1 MPTSRLADRHSRN
14 VSRRLVPSLVSDRP
28 EGPLFRGGAR
38 ARWIDL
44 SPTVQRRKPR
54 LSRED
59 WIAAA
64 LDAIA
69 QGGLGAVAWIDAALQ
84 SWEHSHGQAE
94 LDRFAAIDDPTE
106 RLHAMLLAAV
116 TFSQS
121 GALSVHLG
129 LLGELADDRVAVVLA
144 RVNASR
150 IRLLTRTYSQLGF
163 SRQRAADRARLA
175 YATYLGLLQMA
186 REAPERQ
193 LGEPEIARF
202 MTEVKA
208 VLIDGPDPDC

>member
-1 MPTSRLADRHSRN
+1 VPTSRLADRHSRN

-69 QGGLGAVAWIDAALQ
+69 QGGLGAVAVEPLAARLGVTKGSFYAHFSSRDEWIDAALQ

-129 LLGELADDRVAVVLA
+129 LLGELADERVAVVLA

-150 IRLLTRTYSQLGF
+150 IRLLTRTYSQLG
-163 SRQRAADRARLA
+163 SRDSVPQTALGSPTRPTSA
-175 YATYLGLLQMA
+175 YSRWHAKPPNGS
-186 REAPERQ
+186 
-193 LGEPEIARF
+193 
-202 MTEVKA
+202 
-208 VLIDGPDPDC
+208 

>member
-1 MPTSRLADRHSRN
+1 MTAP
-14 VSRRLVPSLVSDRP
+14 
-28 EGPLFRGGAR
+28 
-38 ARWIDL
+38 
-44 SPTVQRRKPR
+44 VQRRKPR

-69 QGGLGAVAWIDAALQ
+69 KGGLGAVAIEPLAAGLGVTKGSFYAHFSTRDEWIDAALQ
-84 SWEHSHGQAE
+84 SWEHSHGHAE

-106 RLHAMLLAAV
+106 RLHALLLAAV

-121 GALSVHLG
+121 GALSVHVG
-129 LLGELADDRVAVVLA
+129 LLGELADERVAGVLA

-150 IRLLTRTYSQLGF
+150 IRLLTGTYSQLGF
-163 SRQRAADRARLA
+163 SRQRADDRARLS
-175 YATYLGLLQMA
+175 YAAYLGLLQMA
-186 REAPERQ
+186 REAPGRR
-193 LGEPEIARF
+193 LGEPELASF
-202 MTEVKA
+202 MTEVRS

>member
-1 MPTSRLADRHSRN
+1 MTAP
-14 VSRRLVPSLVSDRP
+14 
-28 EGPLFRGGAR
+28 
-38 ARWIDL
+38 
-44 SPTVQRRKPR
+44 VQRRKPR

-59 WIAAA
+59 WITAA

-69 QGGLGAVAWIDAALQ
+69 QGGLGAVAVEPLAARLGVTKGSFYAHFSSREEWIDAALQ

-94 LDRFAAIDDPTE
+94 LDRFAAVDDPTD

-129 LLGELADDRVAVVLA
+129 LLGELADERAAVVLA

-150 IRLLTRTYSQLGF
+150 IRLLTRTYRQLGF

-175 YATYLGLLQMA
+175 YAAYLGLLQMA
-186 REAPERQ
+186 REAPDRQ

-202 MTEVKA
+202 MTEVKS
-208 VLIDGPDPDC
+208 VLIDGS

>member
-1 MPTSRLADRHSRN
+1 MTAP
-14 VSRRLVPSLVSDRP
+14 
-28 EGPLFRGGAR
+28 
-38 ARWIDL
+38 
-44 SPTVQRRKPR
+44 VQHRKPR

-69 QGGLGAVAWIDAALQ
+69 QGGLGGVAVEPLAARLGVTKGSFYSHFSSREEWIDAALQ

-106 RLHAMLLAAV
+106 RLHALLLAAV

-121 GALSVHLG
+121 GDLSVHLG
-129 LLGELADDRVAVVLA
+129 LLGELADERVAGVLA

-150 IRLLTRTYSQLGF
+150 IRLLTRTYRQLGF
-163 SRQRAADRARLA
+163 SRQRADDRARLA
-175 YATYLGLLQMA
+175 YAAYLGLLQMA
-186 REAPERQ
+186 REAPSRQ
-193 LGEPEIARF
+193 LGKPEIARF
-202 MTEVKA
+202 MTEVKS

>member
-1 MPTSRLADRHSRN
+1 MTAP
-14 VSRRLVPSLVSDRP
+14 
-28 EGPLFRGGAR
+28 
-38 ARWIDL
+38 
-44 SPTVQRRKPR
+44 VQQRKPR

-69 QGGLGAVAWIDAALQ
+69 QGGLGAVAVEPLAARLGVTKGSFYAHFSSREEWIDAALQ

-106 RLHAMLLAAV
+106 RLHALLLAAV

-129 LLGELADDRVAVVLA
+129 LLGELADERVAGVLA

-150 IRLLTRTYSQLGF
+150 IRVLTRTYSQLGF
-163 SRQRAADRARLA
+163 SRQRADDRARLA
-175 YATYLGLLQMA
+175 YAAYLGLLQMA
-186 REAPERQ
+186 REAPDRQ
-193 LGEPEIARF
+193 LGEPDLARF
-202 MTEVKA
+202 MTEVKS
-208 VLIDGPDPDC
+208 VLINAPDPDC